1 MYSRASASSGQ
12 THALQSDDDF
22 QRHEAERRRR
32 EGRGQ
37 DQFGEQRSRPQDS
50 YAPRYP
56 GGSQS
61 DDFQRYEAE
70 RRWQEGPGQDQF
82 GGQRSRP
89 QDKYAP
95 RYPGGSQS
103 DNLSLVDI
111 KSAYI
116 WSPEYEQYY
125 LVEKDGSG
133 QLKYIWT
140 KPKTAPS
147 PLNGCSRPYTY
158 DSGRYR

>member
-1 MYSRASASSGQ
+1 MHYRATTTSSGMR
-12 THALQSDDDF
+12 LSDAGEKDAAKISLANSAHGRKIVMHRGI
-22 QRHEAERRRR
+22 QEARKATISSGMRLSDA
-32 EGRGQ
+32 GKK
-37 DQFGEQRSRPQDS
+37 DPAKISLADS
-50 YAPRYP
+50 AHDR
-56 GGSQS
+56 
-61 DDFQRYEAE
+61 
-70 RRWQEGPGQDQF
+70 
-82 GGQRSRP
+82 
-89 QDKYAP
+89 KINMLAP